1 MVKKTIYRTDGEKVI
16 DMHIEKG
23 IRQSDIRK
31 VVKWTNLRDSDFL
44 KQYAGD
50 KWSFPL
56 SEVQVAAEKE
66 SIYSILIGK
75 VFIGMIQVLKQDQ
88 SSVHIGRFLLNPE
101 ETGRGIGTRALKYFC
116 RIPFEERNL
125 EFITLNV
132 AETNKAAQRCYQK
145 CGFTIIQKESRN
157 GNSIL
162 KMVLQRPY
170 LINSDCKK

>member
-66 SIYSILIGK
+66 SIIL
-75 VFIGMIQVLKQDQ
+75 
-88 SSVHIGRFLLNPE
+88 FLLE
-101 ETGRGIGTRALKYFC
+101 KYLS
-116 RIPFEERNL
+116 E
-125 EFITLNV
+125 
-132 AETNKAAQRCYQK
+132 
-145 CGFTIIQKESRN
+145 
-157 GNSIL
+157 
-162 KMVLQRPY
+162 
-170 LINSDCKK
+170 